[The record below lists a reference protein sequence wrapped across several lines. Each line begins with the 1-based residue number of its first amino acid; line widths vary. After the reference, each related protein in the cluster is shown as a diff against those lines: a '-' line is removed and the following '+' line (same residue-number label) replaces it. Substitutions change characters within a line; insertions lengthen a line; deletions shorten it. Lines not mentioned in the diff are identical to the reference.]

1 MSALE
6 PPLELVPVWAS
17 TFSNSNDAH
26 EGQAM
31 KELEQAVSTAFSN
44 IVAAGAIEKAIE
56 EKLAKTITSIIDE
69 ELRSYSSFGER
80 LKEHVKTALQVDFH
94 NLGLPGYNNLI
105 LKVIRQQVDA
115 QLNATIATQ
124 IEQQMKELLAPA
136 PAEIKLSQL
145 VEEFIKDEHTDRQY
159 RSCSCDESD
168 RITLIVREESG
179 LVSKFCHI
187 HLDNE
192 HGTES
197 HNCPYQINVHD
208 GRVYSV
214 QIDRKDPSKTLF
226 VGPMHGFKRRL
237 FQLYA
242 AGTKLII
249 DGDENSINTYYP

>member
-1 MSALE
+1 
-6 PPLELVPVWAS
+6 
-17 TFSNSNDAH
+17 
-26 EGQAM
+26 M
-31 KELEQAVSTAFSN
+31 KELEQAVSTAFAN

-56 EKLAKTITSIIDE
+56 EKLAKTITSVIDE
-69 ELRSYSSFGER
+69 ELRSYSTFGER

-94 NLGLPGYNNLI
+94 NLGLPGYNDLI

-124 IEQQMKELLAPA
+124 IEQQMKELLTPA

-179 LVSKFCHI
+179 FVSKFCHI
-187 HLDNE
+187 YLDKE
-192 HGTES
+192 HGTEP
-197 HNCPYQINVHD
+197 HNCPFQIDVHD

-242 AGTKLII
+242 AGTKLIT
-249 DGDENSINTYYP
+249 DGDENSINTYYPGRDY